1 LKECSKYIAK
11 RTVILKS
18 ILGSIRGKHLD
29 IGTYQTGYFPAV
41 CWWFILIILAIPEAE
56 IRRIEV

>member
-1 LKECSKYIAK
+1 
-11 RTVILKS
+11 LKS

-29 IGTYQTGYFPAV
+29 IGTYQTGYLPAV